1 MICNGLVVEDKQNNR
16 SGDKVEQG
24 VGNIELVGRENGLRA
39 QQDVVVVVSANFK
52 EQVSHAEDLFED
64 LD

>member
-1 MICNGLVVEDKQNNR
+1 MVVEDKQNDR

-39 QQDVVVVVSANFK
+39 QQDVVVVVFANFK
-52 EQVSHAEDLFED
+52 E
-64 LD
+64 